1 MKKIFI
7 ICILFISSCN
17 YQPIYLNK
25 NLKNFEFQKIFTE
38 GDRDINKQI
47 INSIGLKENRLNN
60 NLNELLLTSE
70 LNIDETSKNSKGQVN
85 SFRSKIIINLT
96 ISKEEDIILK
106 KNFTEEFS
114 YNNKDN
120 KFELLQYQKEVRDIL
135 INKIVEEIILFLNL

>member
-7 ICILFISSCN
+7 ICILFISSCS

-38 GDRDINKQI
+38 GEKDINKQI

-70 LNIDETSKNSKGQVN
+70 LNINETSKNSKGQVN
-85 SFRSKIIINLT
+85 SFRSKIITNLT

-106 KNFTEEFS
+106 KTFIEEFS

>member
-106 KNFTEEFS
+106 KTFTEEFS